1 MDSAD
6 LESYWDDIRPPD
18 SERRVTQRPGSIRP
32 KWDPQQSNGLEAWV
46 KRLGREG
53 QRPIVLV
60 EGPTPAHRQALYRLA
75 RITSKDLDQKW
86 VEQGLIENLTERLSN
101 LRCIGSIAAHPWDL
115 IWNFLTLEDLV
126 VEQPLQA
133 LIDQGLLFTQ
143 AFRAIWE
150 ARFLLKEGRDIQ
162 GLVEAFAGW
171 VTAAPLSPES
181 KLLLDGLKVERE
193 LSTPFERLD
202 MLFFLATWAAQNQLI
217 PNQLF
222 VIDGLDRALTQ
233 GTARRKQL
241 LKELD
246 HFCTS
251 AERWHKLGSPLGFV
265 LGYSDEHKA
274 LSGIE
279 KSNVKLSDKLK
290 RYASV

>member
-6 LESYWDDIRPPD
+6 LESYWDDISPPD
-18 SERRVTQRPGSIRP
+18 SERRVTKRPGSLRP
-32 KWDPQQSNGLEAWV
+32 QWDPQQSNGLEVWV
-46 KRLGREG
+46 KNLGREN
-53 QRPIVLV
+53 QQPIILV
-60 EGPTPAHRQALYRLA
+60 DGPTPAHRQALYRLA
-75 RITSKDLDQKW
+75 HISSKDLDQRW
-86 VEQGLIENLTERLSN
+86 VEQGLVDNLTERFSN
-101 LRCIGSIAAHPWDL
+101 IRCVGSIAAHPWDL
-115 IWNFLTLEDLV
+115 VWNFLTLEDLT
-126 VEQPLQA
+126 VEEPLRA

-143 AFRAIWE
+143 AFKAVWE
-150 ARFLLKEGRDIQ
+150 ARFLLKEGRDIRQ
-162 GLVEAFAGW
+162 LVEAFSGW

-202 MLFFLATWAAQNQLI
+202 MLFFLATWAAQNSLI

-251 AERWHKLGSPLGFV
+251 AERWNKLGSPMGFV
-265 LGYSDEHKA
+265 LGYSNEHQG
-274 LSGIE
+274 LTGIGR
-279 KSNVKLSDKLK
+279 SNSKLGFKLA